1 MTARW
6 FALRLAALVV
16 LVGVGVAV
24 AVTVGVPSPT
34 QLQARFAAL
43 GPWSGVVFAAVYA
56 AVSLSPL
63 PKTVFTI
70 AAGALFGVPLGL
82 LVVITGATV
91 GALAALYLGRWLGRD
106 AVHRFTG
113 IRTGRFDEQL
123 ERRGLWAVLVAR
135 LIPVVPFT
143 GVQLPRRPHRPA
155 SARLRARDGGRH
167 GPRDHGLPRRRR
179 LRLPARI
186 LAVPDRGRRPA
197 AAERGRPRRGRCPTT
212 SRTTSRCR
220 HPGCGQ
226 RLSHRRRAAT
236 ATATTRRMPGWWSWS
251 WTWAMLAFHTPSP

>member
-143 GVQLPRRPHRPA
+143 GFNYLAGLTALRVRDFVLGTVVGMVPA
-155 SARLRARDGGRH
+155 TAAYLAVGAYGFQPGSWPFLTAVAALLLLSAA
-167 GPRDHGLPRRRR
+167 GLVAAGVRRRR
-179 LRLPARI
+179 
-186 LAVPDRGRRPA
+186 
-197 AAERGRPRRGRCPTT
+197 E
-212 SRTTSRCR
+212 
-220 HPGCGQ
+220 
-226 RLSHRRRAAT
+226 RRAAADT
-236 ATATTRRMPGWWSWS
+236 PG
-251 WTWAMLAFHTPSP
+251 AVNG